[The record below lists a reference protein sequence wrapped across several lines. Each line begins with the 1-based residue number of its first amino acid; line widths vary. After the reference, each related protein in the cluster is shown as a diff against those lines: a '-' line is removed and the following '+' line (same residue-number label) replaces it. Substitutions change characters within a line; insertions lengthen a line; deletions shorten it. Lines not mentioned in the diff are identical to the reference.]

1 MHYKMDSANW
11 GLGSKCKLCSNCI
24 WCWTVSQG
32 PGAVRGSLQSLTWFC
47 LFGLITASPPLLALN
62 ADIPA
67 VCRFYKTAMLT
78 QPLFVMSWRS
88 LGWFWLENLSHEL
101 GDLINKCQIE
111 RFTALAIS
119 CTWYLVKMR
128 KCTSSNCF
136 NNTNHCCTRKSLGL
150 SCSLHLFFP
159 ENGKMSEFESLH
171 HGNAESN

>member
-1 MHYKMDSANW
+1 MFQLYLM
-11 GLGSKCKLCSNCI
+11 LNCQSGPRG
-24 WCWTVSQG
+24 SQG
-32 PGAVRGSLQSLTWFC
+32 VTPVTHLILPLWFNYGIPSSSRPQRRHPRRLQVLQDRHVNPTVVRHVMKKLGLVRKSQSRTR
-47 LFGLITASPPLLALN
+47 I
-62 ADIPA
+62 I
-67 VCRFYKTAMLT
+67 
-78 QPLFVMSWRS
+78 
-88 LGWFWLENLSHEL
+88 
-101 GDLINKCQIE
+101 KCQIE

-136 NNTNHCCTRKSLGL
+136 NNTNHCCTRKSLGP